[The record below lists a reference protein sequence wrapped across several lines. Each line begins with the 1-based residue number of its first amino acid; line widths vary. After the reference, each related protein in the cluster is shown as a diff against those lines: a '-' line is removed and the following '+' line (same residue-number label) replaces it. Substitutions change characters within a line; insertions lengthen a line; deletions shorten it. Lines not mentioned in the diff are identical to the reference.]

1 MRLGHADRSDA
12 VNLTGAFV
20 IELVQ
25 ELGAEATVVSDNTRL
40 FLTTGIMGGLTTYS
54 AFCYEAVRL
63 MEANAWA
70 QAWLNVVLTTRSAW
84 VSAFWVSWSQL
95 VLSIR
100 G

>member
-1 MRLGHADRSDA
+1 

-20 IELVQ
+20 IGLVQ
-25 ELGAEATVVSDNTRL
+25 EFGAEAAVVSDNTRL

-54 AFCYEAVRL
+54 TFSYETVRL

-70 QAWLNVVLTTRSAW
+70 EAWLNVVLTTTICLGLCFLGI
-84 VSAFWVSWSQL
+84 VVGQL